1 MKLSA
6 KARYAVRI
14 LLDLAQHDASG
25 PVRTAD
31 IAERTGVTARFI
43 EQILKPLKK
52 ASLVHSTRG
61 AAGGYVLAE
70 KPEGVSLARII
81 RTIEGG
87 LSLTRCCAAPQACPR
102 SDDCRT
108 HRAWMRVTRVM
119 ETELEAITLRTL
131 LDDEGQ
137 DAPGACAP

>member
-14 LLDLAQHDASG
+14 LLDLARHDANG

-52 ASLVHSTRG
+52 ARLVRSTRG
-61 AAGGYVLAE
+61 ASGGYALAE
-70 KPEGVSLARII
+70 PPEAISLARII

-87 LSLTRCCAAPQACPR
+87 LSLARCCETPALCPR

-108 HRAWMRVTRVM
+108 HQAWMRVTRVM
-119 ETELEAITLRTL
+119 EAELAAISLRHL
-131 LDDEGQ
+131 LDDKVR
-137 DAPGACAP
+137 DTPGACAP